1 MQLGRYTVER
11 EIGRGGMG
19 AVYRGRAPDGRP
31 VAIKLLLRPGSRDA
45 AARFDRERRLL
56 AEIGHGFVPLLDA
69 GATAQG
75 PYLVM
80 PFVGGGTLR
89 DRIERGPMPLDEAV
103 SLGTALATAMGRA
116 HAQGVVHRDLKPE
129 NVLFTETGFPLIA
142 DLGLAK
148 HFSDEGGGEKSV
160 SLSKTGESI
169 GTAGYMAPE
178 QINDAKSAGPPA
190 DVFALGAILY
200 EMLTGTPAF
209 AGDTMH
215 QRHAKVASGTFEP
228 VRRAR
233 SEVPKWL
240 ARVVER
246 SLAPRQGAR
255 YADGNELAAAL
266 VARDPGRR
274 LWPFALGAGTVTGLV
289 VVALVLNGPSTAVP
303 RKAPPPPPPP
313 APIVAPPRAPRR
325 TLMLAPELQKTKLAR
340 LVTLL
345 GDPAWKTP
353 GGDAGGVALLPGG
366 GCIAAYG
373 AELVIYDTNDGRVLR
388 HFDPGLGALMSID
401 VAPDGASVLATTH
414 AGVSA
419 VVDLASERPRVL
431 LRGQTRQIYSG
442 RFFPDGQRAAT
453 ASDDGTVCAWDTA
466 TGKQLWSRPTG
477 GCAFVCAVS
486 PDGTKVFSGGCRTWD
501 DKSWEADPTPES
513 QAPPG
518 GREGFAIQIWD
529 AATGAPAGTLVGPR
543 KIVHGMS
550 VSGDGTR
557 VASGGYDCAVRV
569 WDVGSGKLLRTLEG
583 HRGPMRA
590 VRFVGRSKLVTGTYG
605 PDRSIRLWDLARKE
619 RGEEVA
625 TLAEVPENLT
635 GFNDIAVS
643 ADGKRFV
650 SQGSEGVRLWDFE
663 AGKELSALVGHSRQV
678 TGAALTKDGKVAVTA
693 SLDGTVRVWDVEHQ
707 TERVL
712 NPGSG
717 GVLALALS
725 PDGSQ
730 ALTAHEK
737 GALLLWDVARGTSTP
752 LDGHRGRVTA

>member
-1 MQLGRYTVER
+1 MRERRRHDDEDRPHQAADDELGRDDPRLHGLAEAGLVGEEGGPSEVPERLLGDGPLVGVVLEDLRVHVSEGEELLEARDQALLGRAPPEEQLVGRVVLPRLEERARIQDLDLPPLRPREGVRELDGGPLLLRLLGGEDVSAAEALELRDRVEPPAARAAARRLRPRPARLGGGLDRGSLGLDPLEAFAGGAAELRFLGFLGHESDQWYQGRATEPTDRVSFMQLGRYTVER

-255 YADGNELAAAL
+255 Y
-266 VARDPGRR
+266 
-274 LWPFALGAGTVTGLV
+274 
-289 VVALVLNGPSTAVP
+289 
-303 RKAPPPPPPP
+303 
-313 APIVAPPRAPRR
+313 
-325 TLMLAPELQKTKLAR
+325 
-340 LVTLL
+340 
-345 GDPAWKTP
+345 
-353 GGDAGGVALLPGG
+353 
-366 GCIAAYG
+366 
-373 AELVIYDTNDGRVLR
+373 
-388 HFDPGLGALMSID
+388 
-401 VAPDGASVLATTH
+401 
-414 AGVSA
+414 
-419 VVDLASERPRVL
+419 
-431 LRGQTRQIYSG
+431 
-442 RFFPDGQRAAT
+442 
-453 ASDDGTVCAWDTA
+453 DDG
-466 TGKQLWSRPTG
+466 
-477 GCAFVCAVS
+477 
-486 PDGTKVFSGGCRTWD
+486 
-501 DKSWEADPTPES
+501 
-513 QAPPG
+513 
-518 GREGFAIQIWD
+518 
-529 AATGAPAGTLVGPR
+529 
-543 KIVHGMS
+543 
-550 VSGDGTR
+550 
-557 VASGGYDCAVRV
+557 
-569 WDVGSGKLLRTLEG
+569 
-583 HRGPMRA
+583 
-590 VRFVGRSKLVTGTYG
+590 
-605 PDRSIRLWDLARKE
+605 
-619 RGEEVA
+619 
-625 TLAEVPENLT
+625 
-635 GFNDIAVS
+635 
-643 ADGKRFV
+643 
-650 SQGSEGVRLWDFE
+650 
-663 AGKELSALVGHSRQV
+663 
-678 TGAALTKDGKVAVTA
+678 
-693 SLDGTVRVWDVEHQ
+693 
-707 TERVL
+707 
-712 NPGSG
+712 
-717 GVLALALS
+717 
-725 PDGSQ
+725 
-730 ALTAHEK
+730 
-737 GALLLWDVARGTSTP
+737 
-752 LDGHRGRVTA
+752 